1 MSTEMRRRSP
11 YRSPVRDQRKDET
24 RAALI
29 DAAVELFQA
38 EGTEAPSLDRI
49 CAAAGCT
56 RGAFYVHF
64 ETREELIVAA
74 MELALQQFVGRVL
87 AAGAASDAAGFVD
100 AFLASIARRAPEVGG
115 TGALRFHH
123 LLDACA
129 RYPQVRARYL
139 RLLDAAAETLRARL
153 VPHARRDD
161 RAARAETLVLVALG
175 LLASIDLERPIDVD
189 ALRPVLRALV

>member
-1 MSTEMRRRSP
+1 MRRRAA
-11 YRSPVRDQRKDET
+11 YRSPVRQQLKDET
-24 RAALI
+24 RAALV
-29 DAAVELFQA
+29 DAAVQLFQA

-64 ETREELIVAA
+64 TTREDLIVAA
-74 MELALQQFVGRVL
+74 MERALQQFVGRVFEATAL
-87 AAGAASDAAGFVD
+87 SDAAGFVD
-100 AFLASIARRAPEVGG
+100 TFLASIARRAPEVGG

-129 RYPQVRARYL
+129 RYPQVRARSL
-139 RLLDAAAETLRARL
+139 RLLDATAETLRARMTSRAGGGD
-153 VPHARRDD
+153 H
-161 RAARAETLVLVALG
+161 AARAETLVLVALG

>member
-1 MSTEMRRRSP
+1 MRRRAA
-11 YRSPVRDQRKDET
+11 YRSPVRQQRKDET
-24 RAALI
+24 RTALV

-64 ETREELIVAA
+64 ATREDLIVAA
-74 MELALQQFVGRVL
+74 MERALQRFVGSVL
-87 AAGAASDAAGFVD
+87 EAGAATDAAGFVD
-100 AFLASIARRAPEVGG
+100 TFLATIARRAPEVGG

-123 LLDACA
+123 VLEACA
-129 RYPQVRARYL
+129 RYPQVRVRYV

-153 VPHARRDD
+153 VSRGRGDD
-161 RAARAETLVLVALG
+161 RAARAETLILVALG
-175 LLASIDLERPIDVD
+175 LLASVDLERPIDVD
-189 ALRPVLRALV
+189 GLRPVLRALAG

>member
-1 MSTEMRRRSP
+1 MSTEMRRRSS
-11 YRSPVRDQRKDET
+11 YRSTVREQRKDET
-24 RAALI
+24 RAALVT
-29 DAAVELFQA
+29 AAVELFQA

-64 ETREELIVAA
+64 ATREDLIVAA
-74 MELALQQFVGRVL
+74 MELALQQFVGKVL
-87 AAGAASDAAGFVD
+87 EAGAASDAAGFID
-100 AFLASIARRAPEVGG
+100 AFLASVARRAPEVGG

-139 RLLDAAAETLRARL
+139 RLLDATAQTLRARL
-153 VPHARRDD
+153 APGGRGDD
-161 RAARAETLVLVALG
+161 RAARAETLVLIALG
-175 LLASIDLERPIDVD
+175 LLASIDLDRSIDVA

>member
-1 MSTEMRRRSP
+1 MRRRAA
-11 YRSPVRDQRKDET
+11 YHSPVREQRKDET

-29 DAAVELFQA
+29 SAAVELFQA

-64 ETREELIVAA
+64 ATREDLIVAA
-74 MELALQQFVGRVL
+74 MELALQKFIGKVL
-87 AAGAASDAAGFVD
+87 AAGGASDAAGFVD
-100 AFLASIARRAPEVGG
+100 AFLASIARRSPEVGG

-139 RLLDAAAETLRARL
+139 RLLDATADTLRARL
-153 VPHARRDD
+153 TPRGRRDD
-161 RAARAETLVLVALG
+161 CAARAEALVLIALG
-175 LLASIDLERPIDVD
+175 LLASIDLDRPIDVD
-189 ALRPVLRALV
+189 TLRPVLRALV